1 MANICT
7 NRITFHADQSTI
19 DWFEKLIKDFTNE
32 DFIGQFGS
40 EADNN
45 IDRIGSKWII
55 KDDWYRDSDTAYCLG
70 FESAWYPP
78 DTMIKN
84 MVGQLQEHFESAYA
98 EGRYWDENF
107 DPIGIFQC
115 NGPDH
120 WVDAETSV
128 DVDWDNEMYWDD
140 EVEPAFDNL
149 EL

>member
-1 MANICT
+1 MANVCT

-40 EADNN
+40 EGEHN
-45 IDRIGSKWII
+45 IDRIGSKWIM

-70 FESAWYPP
+70 FESAYYPP

-84 MVGQLQEHFESAYA
+84 MVAQLQEHYEGAYA

-128 DVDWDNEMYWDD
+128 DVDWDNETFWDD
-140 EVEPAFDNL
+140 EVEPAFDSL